1 MSPARPL
8 RSMQTGQNS
17 IVPEKSLPQLAQVR
31 WDSLLMFLTAFQPQ
45 PETNNRASSSSA
57 EPSSN
62 IASGS
67 PLGGPLWMMCQIS
80 SIIKPNDDRLSLVL
94 WRLAGQ
100 ANYVRLVNLKTIGVY
115 CQ

>member
-1 MSPARPL
+1 
-8 RSMQTGQNS
+8 MQTGQNS
-17 IVPEKSLPQLAQVR
+17 IAPENSFPQLGQVR

-45 PETNNRASSSSA
+45 PELKTNNRSSSSSA

-80 SIIKPNDDRLSLVL
+80 SIIKPNDDRLSLVF

-100 ANYVRLVNLKTIGVY
+100 ANCILL
-115 CQ
+115 